1 MRQHRG
7 SRRCKQRQGERLL
20 VATRSAS
27 PPVKRLSLHWL
38 AAWQWTCE
46 NLAFY
51 PHLTAYP
58 TTCFGGISRFGAVMD
73 LTYSSLCL
81 DINSKAISKRCD
93 LVSKRSQ
100 PDLQLSSAVPVP
112 PQASIA

>member
-58 TTCFGGISRFGAVMD
+58 TTCFGGISHNSTVID

-81 DINSKAISKRCD
+81 DINSKTKT
-93 LVSKRSQ
+93 KRSDKETKRRQ
-100 PDLQLSSAVPVP
+100 TDLQLSSAVPVP
-112 PQASIA
+112 PQAS